1 MTPDQFRRLA
11 LSLPDTSEARHMG
24 HPDFRVH
31 GKIFAT
37 LGYPDASQ
45 AMIRLSPE
53 DQGFLVRSQP
63 EVYQPVKG
71 AWGQAG
77 CTNVRLRAARIGPV
91 REALTFAW
99 EAASARPQRGGKRK
113 AIARRPDRPE
123 TP

>member
-11 LSLPDTSEARHMG
+11 LSLPDASEAQHMG
-24 HPDFRVH
+24 HPDFRVR

-37 LGYPDASQ
+37 LGYPDKGH

-53 DQGFLVRSQP
+53 DQSFLVRSQP
-63 EVYQPVKG
+63 DVYQPVKG

-77 CTNVRLRAARIGPV
+77 CTNVKLRAARTGPI

-99 EAASARPQRGGKRK
+99 QAASARPQRGGKRK
-113 AIARRPDRPE
+113 
-123 TP
+123 T

>member
-11 LSLPDTSEARHMG
+11 LTLPDTSEARHMG
-24 HPDFRVH
+24 HPDFRVG

-37 LGYPDASQ
+37 LGYPDGNH

-53 DQGFLVRSQP
+53 DQSFLVRSAP

-77 CTNVRLRAARIGPV
+77 CTNVKLRAARTGPI
-91 REALTFAW
+91 REALAFAW
-99 EAASARPQRGGKRK
+99 EAASARPRRGGKRG
-113 AIARRPDRPE
+113 ASARRPGPSKS
-123 TP
+123 P

>member
-11 LSLPDTSEARHMG
+11 LNLPDTSEARHMG
-24 HPDFRVH
+24 HPDFRVR

-37 LGYPDASQ
+37 LGYPDDGY

-53 DQGFLVRSQP
+53 DQRFLVRSQP

-77 CTNVRLRAARIGPV
+77 CTNVRLSAARTGPV

-99 EAASARPQRGGKRK
+99 EAAFARPQRGRKRK
-113 AIARRPDRPE
+113 AMTRRPERREAP
-123 TP
+123 